1 MQYLLKKGDT
11 TTRTQRITGHSGCEL
26 NHTFDT
32 ESTGA
37 LDPIYLSSNNN
48 GVVFQT
54 KVVGGYEG
62 DPAVQEQL
70 TETYVMPE
78 EAVSTQGYNEVDFGG
93 TIVGSTVISTLGIGA
108 STYYVSYSNGAKP
121 LAQGDDMAI
130 PFDGS
135 YGFSPA
141 STVTEVLAFFTANDP
156 GATWTIENGDIR
168 ITSKNPAGPGSCLQL
183 FTPTGTGFFESITG
197 FVEYKEPVDG
207 ATTGGLVA
215 GDIEVFYNSAEAT
228 LVTLDGTETL
238 GDVYDK
244 IALSAPEGYS
254 ATNDGS
260 IVILKTVAGANVIP
274 LSIDLGSTGIT
285 KDTSVL
291 IPGEDADND
300 NVPKAT
306 SVATEYTLDT
316 ISNVRNGLA
325 LWNEID
331 TIASG
336 NTKQAV
342 ISHPVTAVRLNV
354 KTAARD
360 ATAQVILRTSS

>member
-26 NHTFDT
+26 NHVFETK
-32 ESTGA
+32 STGG
-37 LDPIYLSSNNN
+37 LEPIYLSSNNN

-70 TETYVMPE
+70 TETYIMPE
-78 EAVSTQGYNEVDFGG
+78 PTPGVAESGQFSIDVTSLVAGDITVRFNDLTPDVPVTLDGTEDASAIYDLIVAATPSGWTSTKNTTSITIANDEKQANTLKIEISAG
-93 TIVGSTVISTLGIGA
+93 TTGIVVTEESYTLG
-108 STYYVSYSNGAKP
+108 SNP
-121 LAQGDDMAI
+121 L
-130 PFDGS
+130 
-135 YGFSPA
+135 
-141 STVTEVLAFFTANDP
+141 TVTP
-156 GATWTIENGDIR
+156 
-168 ITSKNPAGPGSCLQL
+168 
-183 FTPTGTGFFESITG
+183 
-197 FVEYKEPVDG
+197 
-207 ATTGGLVA
+207 
-215 GDIEVFYNSAEAT
+215 GDIEVFYNSEEAT

-244 IALSAPEGYS
+244 IALSVPEGYT
-254 ATNDGS
+254 ATDDES
-260 IVILKTVAGANVIP
+260 IVILKTVAGANIIP

-291 IPGEDADND
+291 IPGEDENND
-300 NVPKAT
+300 SVPKAT

-316 ISNVRNGLA
+316 ISNVRNGTA

-336 NTKQAV
+336 NTKLASV
-342 ISHPVTAVRLNV
+342 AYPVTAVRLNV

-360 ATAQVILRTSS
+360 STAQVILRTSA